1 MESQERKPISSFKDL
16 IVYQNTYAAMLR
28 VMKEILPLLPDCEKY
43 DLRDQLN
50 RSCKSI
56 PRLIGEEYAK
66 RHQKAG
72 FRKYIDDAMA
82 ECNEMMVSLFQ
93 ARDIYN
99 TDETLINQLVNVYDI
114 SGRQMYVLAEK
125 WKTFDR
131 R

>member
-56 PRLIGEEYAK
+56 PRLIGEGYAK